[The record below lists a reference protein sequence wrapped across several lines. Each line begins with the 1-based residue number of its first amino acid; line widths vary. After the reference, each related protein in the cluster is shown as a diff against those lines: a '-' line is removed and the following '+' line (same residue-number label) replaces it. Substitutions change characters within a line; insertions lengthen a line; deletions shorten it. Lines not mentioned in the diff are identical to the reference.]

1 MSWKRGVYFEFIFE
15 DVIVMIFFLRE
26 LIGRKVIVEIFDIGE
41 GSVRILFKKFNWID
55 VIDLV
60 QCGYFLSKIGK
71 KFFERFKGLF
81 LEVYFV
87 GKVDGMFVYVIVV
100 KNLFQFKSIELRDE
114 VIRFFVKGVMIL
126 IVKNGEFV
134 FFEDERLLR
143 DIMEEFVMNIE
154 EVLNF
159 LDGDLIVVI
168 WVENL
173 LDVMKSVYYV
183 VLILKNDEIFEEFK
197 FFVR

>member
-1 MSWKRGVYFEFIFE
+1 
-15 DVIVMIFFLRE
+15 
-26 LIGRKVIVEIFDIGE
+26 
-41 GSVRILFKKFNWID
+41 
-55 VIDLV
+55 
-60 QCGYFLSKIGK
+60 
-71 KFFERFKGLF
+71 
-81 LEVYFV
+81 
-87 GKVDGMFVYVIVV
+87 
-100 KNLFQFKSIELRDE
+100 
-114 VIRFFVKGVMIL
+114 MIL

>member
-1 MSWKRGVYFEFIFE
+1 M
-15 DVIVMIFFLRE
+15 
-26 LIGRKVIVEIFDIGE
+26 
-41 GSVRILFKKFNWID
+41 
-55 VIDLV
+55 
-60 QCGYFLSKIGK
+60 
-71 KFFERFKGLF
+71 
-81 LEVYFV
+81 
-87 GKVDGMFVYVIVV
+87 
-100 KNLFQFKSIELRDE
+100 RDE